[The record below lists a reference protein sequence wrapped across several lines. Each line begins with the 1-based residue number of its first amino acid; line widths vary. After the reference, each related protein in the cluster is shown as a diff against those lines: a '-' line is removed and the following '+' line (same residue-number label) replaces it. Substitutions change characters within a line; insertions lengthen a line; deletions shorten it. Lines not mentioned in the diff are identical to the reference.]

1 MTIHQVIV
9 LAGTAAA
16 VATVAPAVAAARSAA
31 SRLFIPI
38 SNFPIQAL
46 SIPEDMKLL
55 WINFNGMYSIIIRVV
70 EFSREGYKIR

>member
-9 LAGTAAA
+9 PAGTAAA
-16 VATVAPAVAAARSAA
+16 VATVAPAVAAAAQSAA
-31 SRLFIPI
+31 SRLFIRI

-55 WINFNGMYSIIIRVV
+55 WINFNGKDKSPIFPFHEITSQYS
-70 EFSREGYKIR
+70 

>member
-9 LAGTAAA
+9 PAGTAAA
-16 VATVAPAVAAARSAA
+16 AATVAPAVLAAQSAA

-46 SIPEDMKLL
+46 SILEGMKLL
-55 WINFNGMYSIIIRVV
+55 WINFNGKDKSPIVPFHEITSQYS
-70 EFSREGYKIR
+70 